1 MSDEASV
8 QTADGSE
15 SKTGKAID
23 TSDHLGDALNAAMDK
38 AEGKSAAPA
47 STDKADVDKS
57 KTAAQSSDRPLPK
70 GQASSEAGSADATSA
85 VSPPEHWD
93 AESKEAFGKLDEFAR
108 KFALGRET
116 NFQKGIEEKAL
127 ALKRWTEAVKPYQ
140 PMLMGADPVQ
150 AVERLFKAQA
160 YLQSNPEEGLKWL
173 ASQFGLQKLFEKA
186 APATTE
192 EDRYA
197 DPEVKRLKQ
206 ELQATKDEQAT
217 RQRQA
222 EQRQKQEQWA
232 MIQQF
237 KAETGEDGK
246 PLRPHFD
253 ELQGEI
259 AFYLQTGKATDLQAA
274 YELAEKSRPEY
285 VEAEIQRRV
294 KESQAAEA
302 KRKADEVSKAAEAA
316 KGPKGKTDAKSVRG
330 NGKWEDALEENFDKA
345 ERGGL

>member
-1 MSDEASV
+1 MSDETSV
-8 QTADGSE
+8 QTSDGGDT
-15 SKTGKAID
+15 KTGKAID

-47 STDKADVDKS
+47 STDKPDVDKS
-57 KTAAQSSDRPLPK
+57 KTSVQSPDRSLPK
-70 GQASSEAGSADATSA
+70 EQASEKAGSADATSV

-93 AESKEAFGKLDEFAR
+93 AESKEAFAKLDDVAR
-108 KFALGRET
+108 KFALSRET
-116 NFQKGIEEKAL
+116 HFQKGIEEKAL

-140 PMLMGADPVQ
+140 SMLMGADPVQ

-160 YLQSNPEEGLKWL
+160 YLNSNPEEGLKWL
-173 ASQFGLQKLFEKA
+173 ASQFGLQKLFEKPDPKA
-186 APATTE
+186 AE

-206 ELQATKDEQAT
+206 ELQATKDQEAQ

-222 EQRQKQEQWA
+222 EARQKQEQWA
-232 MIQQF
+232 TIQQF

-246 PLRPHFD
+246 PLHPHFD

-259 AFYLQTGKATDLQAA
+259 AFYLQTGKATDLQTA
-274 YELAEKSRPEY
+274 YEKAEKQRPEF

-294 KESQAAEA
+294 KEAQAAEA
-302 KRKADEVSKAAEAA
+302 KRKADEANKAAEAA
-316 KGPKGKTDAKSVRG
+316 KGPKGKTDAKQVKG
-330 NGKWEDALEENFDKA
+330 NGSWQDQLEENFDKA
-345 ERGGL
+345 ERGAL